1 MDEWGIETEE
11 EIPVSKQKAPKGRS
25 MWDVMNS
32 SINKKVKPSL
42 QEKQKISEFL
52 FHKLLARFENTL
64 EFSLMFTTKNIPVEH
79 QYNIINRLVPKGF
92 IPFEKNKKSFSS
104 ETLDNVVRYYR
115 CSDEVAEQYLEMM
128 PESEIERINKK
139 YKKGK
144 I

>member
-1 MDEWGIETEE
+1 MDEWGIEVEE
-11 EIPVSKQKAPKGRS
+11 EIPVLKQKALKGRS

-32 SINKKVKPSL
+32 SINKKVKPTL

-52 FHKLLARFENTL
+52 FQRLLARFENTL
-64 EFSLMFTTKNIPVEH
+64 DFSLMFTTKNIPIEH
-79 QYNIINRLVPKGF
+79 QYDIIDTLVPKGF
-92 IPFEKNKKSFSS
+92 VPFEKNKKAFSS
-104 ETLDNVVRYYR
+104 ETLDNVVRHYR
-115 CSDEVAEQYLEMM
+115 CSDVVAEQYLEIM